1 MSPHRS
7 RVIAPLVAALVLA
20 GAGCSATE
28 TIASSDAADADPAD
42 PADPSAATNP
52 PPTIGLGSEIDREPG
67 ADAEEASGDPGV
79 RAADADLIDTV
90 VMIGDSITVG
100 STPALEERFEQLGFF
115 DVTIEAENGK
125 RIAQEVSGNPSGVS
139 IADTLVATDVAADPL
154 EELWVVALGTNDI
167 GAYAERDEVE
177 AVVDEMLDSVPDDA
191 SLVWVDTYLPNDVEG
206 SDLVNDVVRERLADR
221 GNAVV
226 APWSAVADRDGV
238 LSADMIHPSDQGS
251 EVFAATVAATI
262 DRFLDA

>member
-7 RVIAPLVAALVLA
+7 RAVVPLVVALVLA
-20 GAGCSATE
+20 CAGCSATE
-28 TIASSDAADADPAD
+28 TIASSEADDTTDDAA
-42 PADPSAATNP
+42 ADPSVATAP
-52 PPTIGLGSEIDREPG
+52 PPTIGLGSEIDHEPG
-67 ADAEEASGDPGV
+67 VDADEVTADDGA

-139 IADTLVATDVAADPL
+139 IADTLVATDVADDPL

-177 AVVDEMLDSVPDDA
+177 AVVDEMLDAVPDDA
-191 SLVWVDTYLPNDVEG
+191 SLIWVDTYLPNDVEG
-206 SDLVNDVVRERLADR
+206 SELVNDVVRERLADR

-238 LSADMIHPSDQGS
+238 LSSDMIHPSDQGS